1 MIGSMGA
8 LADGAL
14 ANGGEVVGIIPEFMY
29 DLEWGHPEITELRV
43 VGDMHTRKRDMMDK
57 SDAVIA
63 LPGGSGTME
72 ELLEAITWKRL
83 GIYLNPIVLVNL
95 AGFYTPL
102 IQMLNYSIDEHF
114 MDKRHREMWSV
125 VDKVETV
132 PEALRSA
139 PGWDAGNRDFA
150 AI

>member
-1 MIGSMGA
+1 MVGSMGA

-14 ANGGEVVGIIPEFMY
+14 AKGGEIIGIIPAFMY
-29 DLEWGHPEITELRV
+29 DMEWGHPEITELRV
-43 VGDMHTRKRDMMDK
+43 VGDMHTRKRDMMEG
-57 SDAVIA
+57 SDAIIA

-95 AGFYTPL
+95 AGFYTSL

-114 MDKRHREMWSV
+114 MDKRHRDMWSV

-139 PGWDAGNRDFA
+139 PGWDADNRDFA